1 MDNTLIRSFIAI
13 ELPAEVSATLE
24 EIQKMLKS
32 PQHNFVKWVPPAN
45 IHITL
50 KFLGN
55 ISSEKIAGITNAM
68 EQTSQTISPFQL
80 ELGEIGAF
88 PNLKQPRV
96 LWIGVKGETDK
107 LQAMQANLE
116 ENLARLGFTRES
128 RSFTPHLTLARLR
141 EGISSAERRSF
152 GDSIAGKSIKVECQF
167 AATKISLMKSQLL
180 PSGAVYTRLT
190 EVKLKG

>member
-1 MDNTLIRSFIAI
+1 MDNNLIRSFIAI

-24 EIQKMLKS
+24 EIQKALKS
-32 PQHNFVKWVPPAN
+32 PQHNFVKWVPPMN

-55 ISSEKIAGITNAM
+55 VSSEKIASITSAM
-68 EQTSQTISPFQL
+68 EQTSQAISPFQL
-80 ELGEIGAF
+80 KLGEIGAF
-88 PNLKQPRV
+88 PNLKQPRI

-107 LQAMQANLE
+107 LKTMQANLE
-116 ENLARLGFTRES
+116 EHLARLGFTRES
-128 RSFTPHLTLARLR
+128 RGFTPHLTLARLR
-141 EGISSAERRSF
+141 EGISSVERHSF
-152 GDSIAGKSIKVECQF
+152 GDLIAEKSIKVDCQF

-190 EVKLKG
+190 EVKLKD

>member
-1 MDNTLIRSFIAI
+1 MDNNLIRSFIAI

-24 EIQKMLKS
+24 EIQQALKS
-32 PQHNFVKWVPPAN
+32 PQHNFVKWVPPMT

-55 ISSEKIAGITNAM
+55 ISSEKIASITSAM
-68 EQTSQTISPFQL
+68 EQTSQAISPFQL
-80 ELGEIGAF
+80 KLGEIGAF

-107 LQAMQANLE
+107 LKTMQANLE

-128 RSFTPHLTLARLR
+128 RGFTPHLTLARLR

-152 GDSIAGKSIKVECQF
+152 GDLIAEKSIKVDCQF

-190 EVKLKG
+190 EVKLKD